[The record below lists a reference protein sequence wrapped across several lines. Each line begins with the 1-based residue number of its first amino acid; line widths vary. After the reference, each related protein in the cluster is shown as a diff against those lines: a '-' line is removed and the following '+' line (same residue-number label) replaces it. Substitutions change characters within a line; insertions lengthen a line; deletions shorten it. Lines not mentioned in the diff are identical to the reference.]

1 MMKPIDTSII
11 FAAGF
16 GTRMHPITKDIPKPL
31 VRIGDKT
38 LLDHTLELAK
48 NGNVKYFYL
57 NTHHLADQIERH
69 VAKKNDIKLNF
80 ETPKILDTGGGLKAI
95 SYQLN
100 TPVIFTSNVDAIWQ
114 GSNPFNMLRENW
126 CDKKMDC
133 LLLLIPLKNSIGHSK
148 LGDFEK
154 TQNGL
159 IKRSK
164 KSGLIYS
171 GVQIIKHSITQ
182 KNKKTIFSL
191 NETWDELIEKERL
204 YGIVYDG
211 NWADVGSKEN
221 LYKAEK
227 LLE

>member
-1 MMKPIDTSII
+1 INSTCLEKSRERLSTSRPGKLIKVHKFCCTISKCKHIKKPISRMMKPIDTSII

-100 TPVIFTSNVDAIWQ
+100 TPIIFTSNVDSIWQ

-148 LGDFEK
+148 L
-154 TQNGL
+154 
-159 IKRSK
+159 
-164 KSGLIYS
+164 
-171 GVQIIKHSITQ
+171 
-182 KNKKTIFSL
+182 
-191 NETWDELIEKERL
+191 
-204 YGIVYDG
+204 
-211 NWADVGSKEN
+211 
-221 LYKAEK
+221 
-227 LLE
+227 